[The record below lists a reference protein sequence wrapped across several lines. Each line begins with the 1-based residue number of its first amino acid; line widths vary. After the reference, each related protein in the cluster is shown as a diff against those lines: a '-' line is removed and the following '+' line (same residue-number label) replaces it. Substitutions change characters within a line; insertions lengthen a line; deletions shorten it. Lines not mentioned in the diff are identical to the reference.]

1 MALSGT
7 FYGTTSNEYIQPK
20 IVWSAT
26 QSVSGNYSTV
36 TATLYYSRTNKGY
49 TTEGSGTYKLTI
61 NGNSKTETKRLT
73 FTYNSNTKAISH
85 TVQVSHAADG
95 KKSIT
100 ISATGSI
107 PGSTFTSTIISAT
120 VDLDTIPRATTP
132 TVSPTSVD
140 MGANVTIKTP
150 GAASSFTHTLAYS
163 FAGSSYTNIATGV
176 GESYSWKVPD
186 LASKIPNATSGTVSI
201 RCTTYSGS
209 TQIGTAKT
217 VSFTAKVPSSV
228 VPTISSVTLEE
239 AVSSIDTQFN
249 VYVQGKSKVKAT
261 ISADGAK
268 GSSIKSYSST
278 LSGKTYP
285 GASWTSDVLTSS
297 GSFTV
302 TAKVTD
308 SRGRTATKTASFT
321 VTAYSAPKVTA
332 FTAYRSDA
340 NGAAKDDGT
349 YVTVKYAYTVPTLG
363 GGNTAAMK
371 IEYKKSADTTWTS
384 LLTGTA
390 LTADTK
396 TTPQGATF
404 SVDYQYDL
412 RLSVTDYFKAEGV
425 YLALLPSGA
434 VILDLAADG
443 LGIAFGKTSDRAGV
457 DFGWSAKGAVFGLW
471 EASAEVPENGDL
483 NDLRVPG
490 VYTTFNNARTATIAN
505 CPSTNAGTIR
515 VWTGLGTE
523 RITGTY
529 VYLLQEYRP
538 YVATEPTYRRQLTTN
553 ASGAWSYGRW
563 ISDGATAALASYG
576 AATTS

>member
-7 FYGTTSNEYIQPK
+7 FYGTTSNEYIEPK

-49 TTEGSGTYKLTI
+49 TTEGSGSYTLTI
-61 NGNSKTETKRLT
+61 NGNAKTETKRLT
-73 FTYNSNTKAISH
+73 LTYNSNTKAISH

-95 KKSIT
+95 SKSIT
-100 ISATGSI
+100 IKATGSI
-107 PGSTFTSTIISAT
+107 PGSTFTSTTISAT
-120 VDLDTIPRATTP
+120 VTLDTIPRATTP
-132 TVSPTSVD
+132 TVSAASVN
-140 MGANVTIKTP
+140 MGSAVTINTP
-150 GAASSFTHTLAYS
+150 RASSSFTHTLAYS

-176 GESYSWKVPD
+176 GTSYSWTVPD

-201 RCTTYSGS
+201 RCITYNGS
-209 TQIGTAKT
+209 TQIGTKT
-217 VSFTAKVPSSV
+217 VSMTAKVPSSV
-228 VPTISSVTLEE
+228 VPTISSVALAE
-239 AVSSIDTQFN
+239 AVSSIGTQFN

-261 ISADGAK
+261 ITAAGAK
-268 GSSIKSYSST
+268 GSTIKSYSST
-278 LSGKTYP
+278 LAGQTYT
-285 GASWTSDVLTSS
+285 GASWTSGVLTSS

-340 NGAAKDDGT
+340 SGAAKDDGT
-349 YVTVKYAYTVPTLG
+349 YVTVKYKYTVPTLG

-371 IEYKKSADTTWTS
+371 IEYKRSADTEWTS
-384 LLTGTA
+384 LLTGSA

-396 TTPQGATF
+396 ATPQGVTF

-443 LGIAFGKTSDRAGV
+443 KGIAFGKTADRSGV
-457 DFGWSAKGAVFGLW
+457 DFGWSAKGAVLGLW

-505 CPSTNAGTIR
+505 CPSTNAGTVR

-523 RITGTY
+523 RINGTY

-563 ISDGATAALASYG
+563 VSEGATAALASYG